1 MSGPGGEPGA
11 SGPDR
16 PPTRVTCASV
26 NHAAAPVAATSSGE
40 NQLSSSGRRTTPAVS
55 IGIGMIAAIVGAVLW
70 AVIVDVTDYKVGYA
84 AVGLGLLIGLAM
96 ARTAPAWRPLP
107 FVAAVI
113 ALAGCLLGDF
123 FVDATAVG
131 QLTGQGTLS
140 ALTDMITDPGL
151 GSEVFSAGFEGMDA
165 LFWIIAAI
173 AAFRLTSGAVARLAA
188 APASPADVAP
198 SLAPTGPSDLTSTVF
213 GQPATWTTPQGGIE
227 PQHPA
232 AQPQPTTQE

>member
-1 MSGPGGEPGA
+1 L
-11 SGPDR
+11 
-16 PPTRVTCASV
+16 
-26 NHAAAPVAATSSGE
+26 TSSGK
-40 NQLSSSGRRTTPAVS
+40 RTTPAVS

-70 AVIVDVTDYKVGYA
+70 AVIVDATGYKVGYA

-107 FVAAVI
+107 FVATVI

-131 QLTGQGTLS
+131 HITGQGTLT
-140 ALTDMITDPGL
+140 ALTDMITDPAL

-173 AAFRLTSGAVARLAA
+173 AAFQLTNGAVAKLAA
-188 APASPADVAP
+188 APAPPAGVAT
-198 SLAPTGPSDLTSTVF
+198 SSAPTGPSDPTSTVF
-213 GQPATWTTPQGGIE
+213 GQPAPWTTPQGGVE
-227 PQHPA
+227 PQPPA
-232 AQPQPTTQE
+232 APSQHS